1 MVARLA
7 SGYLVDRYFAPYVGA
22 LCYSLATAGI
32 ILLAVPSL
40 PFSYVIF
47 GAALLWIAGGAESD
61 LLAILASRYFGMQ
74 AFGRVYGWLYAAFM
88 IGSAVGPLFLG
99 MLFDKNGN
107 YQNALVLCAIG
118 LALSVILMFMLPAF
132 PGKET
137 VPLRKKVGM
146 NSGAAD

>member
-1 MVARLA
+1 M
-7 SGYLVDRYFAPYVGA
+7 
-22 LCYSLATAGI
+22 
-32 ILLAVPSL
+32 